1 MLDME
6 KWKAYVE
13 SLDYDPRFVTVSG
26 AHLYGFP
33 SPDSD
38 VDLRGC
44 HQLPLRAVV
53 GLGTP
58 QETFERSGFHNG
70 IEVDLVSH
78 DIGKYF
84 RLLVKNNGYV
94 LEQIFSPLVALGEP
108 FLGELRPIARRCI
121 TRHHYH
127 HYRGFYGTQRKLIE
141 KEHPKRAKP
150 VLYAY
155 RVLLT
160 GIHLLQTGEV
170 EANLVHLNDRF
181 ELPFIEEL
189 IASKT
194 EEKATPAELDWSF
207 HATRLDDLERQLDQ
221 AFAESTL
228 SEQRDRE
235 SVNEFLV
242 HLRLSTPTGS
252 AH

>member
-1 MLDME
+1 MDMDLNIWQE
-6 KWKAYVE
+6 FVA
-13 SLDYDPRFVTVSG
+13 SLDVDPLFVTVSG

-44 HQLPLRAVV
+44 HQLPLSEIV
-53 GLGTP
+53 GLELP
-58 QETFERSGFHNG
+58 NQTFEMDGIHNDVE
-70 IEVDLVSH
+70 IDIVSH
-78 DIGKYF
+78 DVGKYF

-94 LEQIFSPLVALGEP
+94 LEQIFSPLLVRGQD
-108 FLGELRPIARRCI
+108 FLNTLRPIAKRCI

-127 HYRGFYGTQRKLIE
+127 HYRGFYATQRRLLE
-141 KEHPKRAKP
+141 KEERKRAKP

-160 GIHLLQTGEV
+160 GIHLLRTGEV
-170 EANLVHLNDRF
+170 EANLVNLNEQF
-181 ELPFIEEL
+181 GLPFIDDL

-194 EEKATPAELDWSF
+194 AEKIAPANLDWDFHAMELD
-207 HATRLDDLERQLDQ
+207 RLESALEE
-221 AFAESTL
+221 AFSESKL
-228 SEQRDRE
+228 PEGRDRQ

-242 HLRLSTPTGS
+242 RLRLG
-252 AH
+252 